1 VNGQAR
7 EDQPSLAE
15 RDHALIQAGASE
27 TIPLT
32 MAQRRIGLTG
42 GIASGKSSV
51 GRLLAERWGLPVLDA
66 DVYAR
71 EALAPGTPATAAVLA
86 RHGAAVQSPD
96 PTGAASLD
104 RAALGRIVFADS
116 VEQRWLEQ
124 LVHPIVRRRFDAELA
139 GLSAAPVVVL
149 MIPLL
154 FEAGLEG
161 LCSEVWLVDCN
172 EAEQL
177 ARLMARDQCNE
188 ADARARIA
196 AQWPLSRKRALAD
209 VVIDNRGSS
218 ETLRGEL
225 QQALGSD
232 AGGPESHP

>member
-1 VNGQAR
+1 
-7 EDQPSLAE
+7 
-15 RDHALIQAGASE
+15 
-27 TIPLT
+27 

-51 GRLLAERWGLPVLDA
+51 GRLLGERWGLPVLDA

-86 RHGAAVQSPD
+86 RHGAAVQSPA

-104 RAALGRIVFADS
+104 RAALGRIVFADP

-124 LVHPIVRRRFDAELA
+124 LVHPIVRRRFDAELPM
-139 GLSAAPVVVL
+139 LRAAPAVVL

-161 LCSEVWLVDCN
+161 LCSEVWLVDCD

-177 ARLMARDQCNE
+177 ARLMARDQCSE

-196 AQWPLSRKRALAD
+196 AQWPLASKRPLAD
-209 VVIDNRGSS
+209 RVIDNRG
-218 ETLRGEL
+218 EPAEL
-225 QQALGSD
+225 IAQLERALA
-232 AGGPESHP
+232 AGLISRQPRRA

>member
-1 VNGQAR
+1 
-7 EDQPSLAE
+7 
-15 RDHALIQAGASE
+15 
-27 TIPLT
+27 

-86 RHGAAVQSPD
+86 RHGATVQSPD

-104 RAALGRIVFADS
+104 RAALGRIVFTNP
-116 VEQRWLEQ
+116 VEKQWLEQ
-124 LVHPIVRRRFDAELA
+124 LVHPIVRQRFDAELA
-139 GLSAAPVVVL
+139 GLSIAPVVVL

-161 LCSEVWLVDCN
+161 LCSEVWLVDCD

-177 ARLMARDQCNE
+177 ARLMARDHCSE
-188 ADARARIA
+188 ADACARIA
-196 AQWPLSRKRALAD
+196 AQWPLARKRPLADRLIDNRGEPAGLIAQLERALAD
-209 VVIDNRGSS
+209 ATASRGGARHR
-218 ETLRGEL
+218 T
-225 QQALGSD
+225 
-232 AGGPESHP
+232 